1 VRPAVAVPD
10 DLVVM
15 GQVLAPWGVR
25 GWVKVRTYSE
35 ATGALVD
42 HATWW
47 VRPAHG
53 GGWQPMAREEA
64 RVHSD
69 TVVARLAGVASRES
83 ALAMKGFEVAVP
95 RAELPAAAANEIF
108 QADLVGLAV
117 VNREGVALGTV
128 AEVIEHGAH
137 PLLVVAR
144 PMGEPG
150 AERLIPYV
158 PARIVGVDLAA
169 RRIDVDWGADF

>member
-15 GQVLAPWGVR
+15 GQVLTPWGVR
-25 GWVKVRTYSE
+25 GWVKVRPYSE
-35 ATGALVD
+35 ATGALVG

-47 VRPAHG
+47 VRPADG
-53 GGWQPMAREEA
+53 SEWQPRSRLEA
-64 RVHSD
+64 RVHAD
-69 TVVARLAGVASRES
+69 TVVARLEGVESREA
-83 ALAMKGFEVAVP
+83 ALAMRGFEIAVP
-95 RAELPAAAANEIF
+95 RAELPAAAANEIY

-128 AEVIEHGAH
+128 AGVVEHGAH

-144 PMGEPG
+144 PDGERG
-150 AERLIPYV
+150 AQRLIPYV
-158 PARIVGVDLAA
+158 PVHIDGIDLAA